1 MSKKILLVG
10 IEYTGPNIGDV
21 EIEQL
26 GLCRPEI
33 CEEKAAYSLYE
44 YDVIIIN
51 PESYSHFIFGEKGEF
66 SDLPEEL
73 SKLKAQNDN
82 YDLDSVFDPNDR
94 KAELSAAI
102 SNGTRVI
109 WIMNTNK
116 RINFFGYRSL
126 YTGYVNSEAQEIMH
140 KCEVHIKKSKT
151 LSYEKDNIFEDY
163 FEKLKIDGW
172 RICISN
178 YGGKGKC
185 IATTPEN
192 YCLAMEVTVG
202 EKIGWL
208 ITKPTSEDSKNQ
220 LILSA
225 LELKKEDVKKE
236 SYRGVFLSHT
246 SSDKPF
252 VRKLKGDLE
261 SHGVT
266 EIWIDEAEI
275 QLGDSLT
282 KKIEEGLSK
291 TKFICVVLSPGSIES
306 NWVQK
311 ELEVAMNRE
320 ITSGEV
326 VVLPIIIEQCELPP
340 FLQGKLYGDC
350 TTTEKYDETLGKI
363 LRRLKK

>member
-10 IEYTGPNIGDV
+10 IEYTGANIPEV

-51 PESYSHFIFGEKGEF
+51 PESYSHYIFGEKGEF
-66 SDLPEEL
+66 SDLSEEL
-73 SKLKAQNDN
+73 DKLKEKDN
-82 YDLDSVFDPNDR
+82 KYDLDSVFDPNDR
-94 KAELSAAI
+94 EAELSAAI
-102 SNGTRVI
+102 TNGTRVI
-109 WIMNTNK
+109 WVMNTNK
-116 RINFFGYRSL
+116 RVNFFGYRSL
-126 YTGYVNSEAQEIMH
+126 YTGYVNYEAQEIMR
-140 KCEVHIKKSKT
+140 KCEVHIKKSIT
-151 LSYEKDNIFEDY
+151 LSYEEDNIFKDY
-163 FEKLKIDGW
+163 FEILKRDGW
-172 RICISN
+172 KICISN

-192 YCLAMEVTVG
+192 YCLALEVTVG
-202 EKIGWL
+202 EKVGWL
-208 ITKPTSEDSKNQ
+208 ITRPTSEESRNQ
-220 LILSA
+220 LIVSA
-225 LELKKEDVKKE
+225 INLEKVDVQKE
-236 SYRGVFLSHT
+236 SYHGVFLSHT

-252 VRKLKGDLE
+252 VRKLKEDLE
-261 SHGVT
+261 SHGVE

-275 QLGDSLT
+275 QIGDSLT
-282 KKIEEGLSK
+282 KIIEQGLEK
-291 TKFICVVLSPGSIES
+291 TKFICVVLSPESIES

-326 VVLPIIIEQCELPP
+326 VVLPIIIEPCKLPT
-340 FLQGKLYGDC
+340 FLSGKLYGDC
-350 TTTEKYDETLGKI
+350 TTPEKYDSTLGKL